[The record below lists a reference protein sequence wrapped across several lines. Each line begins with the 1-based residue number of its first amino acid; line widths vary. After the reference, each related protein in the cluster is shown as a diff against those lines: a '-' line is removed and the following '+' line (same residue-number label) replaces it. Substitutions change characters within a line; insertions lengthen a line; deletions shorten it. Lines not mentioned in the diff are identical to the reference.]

1 LQFQKA
7 IISNEIPESNSKNRT
22 IAILNIKLY
31 NCNFEKQ
38 LFEMQ
43 ILPKTRPIAP
53 GPWSARG
60 VKVK

>member
-22 IAILNIKLY
+22 IAIPNLKLY

-43 ILPKTRPIAP
+43 ILPKTRTI
-53 GPWSARG
+53 ARG
-60 VKVK
+60 P